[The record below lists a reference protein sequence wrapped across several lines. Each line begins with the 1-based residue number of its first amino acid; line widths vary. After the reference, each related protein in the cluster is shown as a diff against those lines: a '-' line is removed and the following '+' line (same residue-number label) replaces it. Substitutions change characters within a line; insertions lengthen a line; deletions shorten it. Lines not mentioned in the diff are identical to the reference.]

1 MIIKLI
7 QIQLSWNWDFFWYF
21 QRLMRDV
28 DESSDLPKFTLVN
41 TKQILIFKLI
51 HKARAVAC
59 TILTSVLLNNIN

>member
-1 MIIKLI
+1 
-7 QIQLSWNWDFFWYF
+7 
-21 QRLMRDV
+21 MRDV
-28 DESSDLPKFTLVN
+28 DESSDLLKFTLVN